1 MIYSTLVT
9 LHIIF
14 AGIWISNLL
23 ADSFFRKQII
33 TSKNS
38 SDERKFI
45 NIYLKFINFLSSIS
59 ATGILLTGILLVLN
73 SGYGFFRMTDN
84 HWLATKQ
91 ILMVVLLLII
101 GIIIIPTAKKLRVS
115 LGSDYESKNN
125 LSDESRSLLKKLFN
139 FNTIINIIVIIN
151 FLLAITHRYIG

>member
-101 GIIIIPTAKKLRVS
+101 GTIIIPTAKKLRVS
-115 LGSDYESKNN
+115 LGSDYENN